1 MITSREA
8 SKIMQLPLVELEK
21 IQDVLESDD
30 FYDVVHVMGRI
41 PPTEHDMSIYNTIT
55 QEQYEEFQYYWILD
69 ALKGWRYGQA
79 FCERFGISNASPL
92 YHFKGQDT
100 AERWIRD
107 NYLVKK

>member
-1 MITSREA
+1 MKNPYT
-8 SKIMQLPLVELEK
+8 QLLPLEQKEFWSDLCDIVQTDKFKDELTAFCA
-21 IQDVLESDD
+21 V
-30 FYDVVHVMGRI
+30 G
-41 PPTEHDMSIYNTIT
+41 PTNEAMSQYHTIT

-92 YHFKGQDT
+92 YHFKGREI

-107 NYLVKK
+107 NYIVKT